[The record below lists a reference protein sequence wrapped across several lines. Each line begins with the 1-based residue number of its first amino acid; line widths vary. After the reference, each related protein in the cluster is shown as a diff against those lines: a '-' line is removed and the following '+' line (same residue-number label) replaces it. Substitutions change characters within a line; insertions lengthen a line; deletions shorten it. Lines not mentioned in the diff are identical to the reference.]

1 MGNFVRSTA
10 MDYGSLRVITDYG
23 ELRVVFLIF
32 QHRSYFFHVGG
43 QNFMF
48 FELSAEQQHLLMH
61 KLPLVDLEPF
71 RQQARKGWWNLE
83 INARP
88 EVMTNISHVCLRP
101 HVIKRHTGESLCC
114 TGDMSWKFWHPML
127 LLGHQVE
134 DLHEL
139 LPELWWVAPGPKQR
153 VTRPADGKPQSSDF
167 GTASHESSVSR
178 IRYHEATRYKSPN
191 MIVEGFRFTLLWNF
205 DCIFLV
211 ECNQKKTIESNII
224 CMKSVLYALTK

>member
-101 HVIKRHTGESLCC
+101 HVIKRHTGERHVLEV
-114 TGDMSWKFWHPML
+114 L
-127 LLGHQVE
+127 
-134 DLHEL
+134 
-139 LPELWWVAPGPKQR
+139 
-153 VTRPADGKPQSSDF
+153 
-167 GTASHESSVSR
+167 ASHASPWSSGR
-178 IRYHEATRYKSPN
+178 RSPRASARTL
-191 MIVEGFRFTLLWNF
+191 VGSTWAKAEGDSTCRWETTKFRFWDRFSWIQREQNS
-205 DCIFLV
+205 I
-211 ECNQKKTIESNII
+211 SW
-224 CMKSVLYALTK
+224 SH